1 MNRIH
6 YIYRKVINSLFG
18 DVEVFFALPFRW
30 KIRGALAIGCLYLAL
45 VAMIFI
51 ALYPAYEAG
60 SYSYTLLL
68 IGYTFLCIGISAVIL
83 PVFMPALQR
92 HPLGVIIISSLFLMV
107 AFNIILTPIIDSQND
122 FNLYALFVGFLAIT
136 FGARLYGRVIKEV
149 SSEKTRIDTE
159 IKLAQKIQ
167 TDLLPVIDIDEK
179 HFLAF
184 GKTVNAQEVGGDF
197 FDVIKISDTHT
208 AFCVGDVSGHNIAAG
223 LIMGI
228 VKSAFRTE
236 LRYNN
241 NILSIA
247 ASLNTTVIEQ
257 RSRGMFVSF
266 AAGIIDFEKEQLELI
281 NAGHPPVIQKE
292 RDTIEELSLEGAALG
307 LITRPSFQSIR
318 RKISGGC
325 ILVCYSDGIIE
336 SRNVYGEEFGHQRL
350 AGLLRSIDGNKSVKE
365 IYEIIYRMV
374 EEFSKGASQI
384 DDRTLLILR
393 IK

>member
-51 ALYPAYEAG
+51 ALYPVYEAG
-60 SYSYTLLL
+60 SYSRTLLL
-68 IGYTFLCIGISAVIL
+68 IGYILLCIGIFGVIL
-83 PVFMPALQR
+83 PVFIPALQR
-92 HPLGVIIISSLFLMV
+92 HPLGVIIVSSLFLLV
-107 AFNIILTPIIDSQND
+107 AFNIILTPIVDSQNK
-122 FNLYALFVGFLAIT
+122 FTLYALFVGFLAIT

-149 SSEKTRIDTE
+149 STEKTRIDTE

-179 HFLAF
+179 HFQAF

-197 FDVIKISDTHT
+197 FDVIKISDKQTV
-208 AFCVGDVSGHNIAAG
+208 FCVGDVSGHNIAAG

-236 LRYNN
+236 LRYNDN
-241 NILSIA
+241 LLSIA
-247 ASLNTTVIEQ
+247 ASLNQTVIEQ
-257 RSRGMFVSF
+257 RSKGMFVSF
-266 AAGIIDFEKEQLELI
+266 AAGIIDFTKGDLELI
-281 NAGHPPVIQKE
+281 NAGHPPVIRIAHEK
-292 RDTIEELSLEGAALG
+292 IEELSLEGAALG
-307 LITRPSFQSIR
+307 VITRMSFKPSR
-318 RKISGGC
+318 RDISGGD
-325 ILVCYSDGIIE
+325 IYVCYSDGIIE
-336 SRNVYGEEFGHQRL
+336 SRNVYREEFGSQRL
-350 AGLLRSIDGNKSVKE
+350 TDLLRSLDRNKSAKE
-365 IYEIIYRMV
+365 IYEIVSRTV
-374 EEFSKGASQI
+374 EEFADGAPQI

>member
-1 MNRIH
+1 MNRIQD
-6 YIYRKVINSLFG
+6 IYRKIINSLFG
-18 DVEVFFALPFRW
+18 DVEVFFALPLRW
-30 KIRGALAIGCLYLAL
+30 KISGASAIGCLYLAL
-45 VAMIFI
+45 VTMTFI
-51 ALYPAYEAG
+51 ALYPVYEAG
-60 SYSYTLLL
+60 LYSHTLLL
-68 IGYTFLCIGISAVIL
+68 VGYIFLCIGISVVLL
-83 PVFMPALQR
+83 PVFIPALQR
-92 HPLGVIIISSLFLMV
+92 HPLWVIVVSLIVLMV
-107 AFNIILTPIIDSQND
+107 AFNIILTPILDSLHNPTV
-122 FNLYALFVGFLAIT
+122 YALLIGFLAIT

-149 SSEKTRIDTE
+149 TLEKTRIDTE

-179 HFLAF
+179 YFQAF

-197 FDVIKISDTHT
+197 FDVIKLNDTQL

-266 AAGIIDFEKEQLELI
+266 AAGIIDFEKEELELI

-292 RDTIEELSLEGAALG
+292 RETIDELYLEGAALG

-325 ILVCYSDGIIE
+325 IFVCYSDGIIE
-336 SRNVYGEEFGHQRL
+336 SRNVYGEEFGRQRL
-350 AGLLRSIDGNKSVKE
+350 TGLSRSIDRNKSPKE
-365 IYEIIYRMV
+365 MYEIISRTV
-374 EEFSKGASQI
+374 EEFGNRTPRI

-393 IK
+393 VK

>member
-6 YIYRKVINSLFG
+6 YIYRKIINSLFG
-18 DVEVFFALPFRW
+18 DVEVFFTLPFRW
-30 KIRGALAIGCLYLAL
+30 KIRGALAVGCLYLAL
-45 VAMIFI
+45 VAMTFI

-60 SYSYTLLL
+60 SYSSTLLL
-68 IGYTFLCIGISAVIL
+68 IGYIFLCIGISTVIL
-83 PVFMPALQR
+83 PVFIPTLQR
-92 HPLGVIIISSLFLMV
+92 YPLGMIILSSFFLLV
-107 AFNIILTPIIDSQND
+107 AFNIILTPIIDSLNN
-122 FNLYALFVGFLAIT
+122 FILYALFVGFLAIT

-179 HFLAF
+179 HFQAF

-266 AAGIIDFEKEQLELI
+266 AAGIIDFEKEELELI

-307 LITRPSFQSIR
+307 LITRPSFLSIR

-325 ILVCYSDGIIE
+325 ILACYSDGIIE
-336 SRNVYGEEFGHQRL
+336 SRNVYSEEFGHQRL
-350 AGLLRSIDGNKSVKE
+350 TGLIRSIDGSKSVEE

-393 IK
+393 VK

>member
-18 DVEVFFALPFRW
+18 DVEVFFGLPFRW

-51 ALYPAYEAG
+51 ALSPAYEAG

-68 IGYTFLCIGISAVIL
+68 IGYVFLCIGISVVIL
-83 PVFMPALQR
+83 PVFLPALQR
-92 HPLGVIIISSLFLMV
+92 HLLGVIIVSLFLLII
-107 AFNIILTPIIDSQND
+107 AFNIILTPIIDSQNE
-122 FNLYALFVGFLAIT
+122 FTLYALFVGFLAIT

-179 HFLAF
+179 HFQAF

-208 AFCVGDVSGHNIAAG
+208 ALCVGDVSGHNIAAG

-241 NILSIA
+241 NLLSIA
-247 ASLNTTVIEQ
+247 ASLNRTVIEQ

-266 AAGIIDFEKEQLELI
+266 AAGIIDFTKGELELI
-281 NAGHPPVIQKE
+281 NAGHPPVIQIANGK
-292 RDTIEELSLEGAALG
+292 IEELSLEGAALG
-307 LITRPSFQSIR
+307 VITRLSFQPSR
-318 RKISGGC
+318 RDISGGD
-325 ILVCYSDGIIE
+325 IYVCYSDGIIE
-336 SRNVYGEEFGHQRL
+336 SRNVYHEEFGTQRL
-350 AGLLRSIDGNKSVKE
+350 TELLRSLDRNKSAKE
-365 IYEIIYRMV
+365 MYEIILRTV
-374 EEFSKGASQI
+374 EEFAQGASQI